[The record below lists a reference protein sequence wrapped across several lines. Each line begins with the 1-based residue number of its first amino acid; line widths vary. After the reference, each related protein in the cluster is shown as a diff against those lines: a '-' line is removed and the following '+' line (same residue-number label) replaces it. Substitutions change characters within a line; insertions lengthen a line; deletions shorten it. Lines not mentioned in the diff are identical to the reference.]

1 MNDSPPLLEI
11 NNLNVSYYTRKGE
24 VPAVVDFNLTLRP
37 GESVGLVGESGC
49 GKSTVSLAIM
59 RHMGNNGGIKSGQ
72 VKFMGRDMAE
82 MSEGEI
88 RDLRGSKISM
98 IYKNRLPH

>member
-37 GESVGLVGESGC
+37 ERALDWWANPVAANPPCLW
-49 GKSTVSLAIM
+49 
-59 RHMGNNGGIKSGQ
+59 
-72 VKFMGRDMAE
+72 
-82 MSEGEI
+82 
-88 RDLRGSKISM
+88 
-98 IYKNRLPH
+98 RLCATWVITAVLKADK